1 MVGRAIREGWE
12 YDRQEVV
19 EMLMSAMRSFPDMT
33 VDIAKVFVLAD
44 AVNAKQDEVQIKRE
58 KLELEKRKYDDG
70 LRIKA
75 MELAIA
81 AGVVPPD
88 RAKVIGKDGR
98 DSG

>member
-12 YDRQEVV
+12 YDRKEVV

-44 AVNAKQDEVQIKRE
+44 AVSAKHDEVQIKRE

-88 RAKVIGKDGR
+88 RAKAIGTDGR
-98 DSG
+98 DSS

>member
-12 YDRQEVV
+12 YDRNEVV

-44 AVNAKQDEVQIKRE
+44 AVNAKQDEIQIKRE

-75 MELAIA
+75 IELAIA

-88 RAKVIGKDGR
+88 REKAIGQNGGS
-98 DSG
+98 SG